1 MKFFSSIQRLRV
13 LRIIALAFAL
23 DVLGTAAHGAVVDPD
38 AGRGKKLLYVYNQ
51 TKLEKARAAVPP
63 PADPARIPTL
73 ERWRSND
80 RKAIEY
86 LQSLGFTVTGKDE
99 YSPVEA
105 AAGQDLIVISESVDA
120 LEIGTKYRNTAI
132 PLLTFENDLL
142 GELAMTGLKIGRDTG
157 TDDNQR
163 FLWLVNAPHPLAAG
177 LSAGIQNVLD
187 DENLKMNWGKPGL
200 GAIVIATLRGEPD
213 KAAVF
218 AYERGATMNGEAIA
232 PARRVSFFLW
242 QDTFQHLRPEGL
254 ALFRAAVLWAVS
266 PPQ

>member
-1 MKFFSSIQRLRV
+1 MNSLSLITRMRMLLAV
-13 LRIIALAFAL
+13 LIVLAINL
-23 DVLGTAAHGAVVDPD
+23 LCAAAYAASVDPD
-38 AGRGKKLLYVYNQ
+38 AARGKRLVYVYNQ
-51 TKLEKARAAVPP
+51 TKLEKAKAAIPP

-86 LQSLGFTVTGKDE
+86 LQSLGFIVTANDE
-99 YSPVEA
+99 FSPVETT
-105 AAGQDLIVISESVDA
+105 AGKDLIVISESVDA
-120 LEIGTKYRNTAI
+120 LEIGIKYRNTPV
-132 PLLTFENDLL
+132 PLVTFENDLL

-177 LSAGIQNVLD
+177 LPAGIQNVLD

-200 GAIVIATLRGEPD
+200 GAITIATLRGEPD
-213 KAAVF
+213 KAAIF

-254 ALFRAAVLWAVS
+254 ALFRAAVLWAVA